1 MNLSKFCS
9 PIVEKVKLAKQE
21 IVYLAKTISKQNVI
35 GATWFVL
42 TTYRKKWEE
51 KNKLKE
57 FFVKK
62 NKNIKIWKL

>member
-42 TTYRKKWEE
+42 TTYRKK
-51 KNKLKE
+51 
-57 FFVKK
+57 
-62 NKNIKIWKL
+62 